1 LFTLTEARAISS
13 NRGEVRA
20 VRRLPLTVAVLL
32 LIASWAV
39 PARADRIDDLCRTLT
54 SDPSWRVRLQAAVVL
69 GKLRDPR
76 SVPSLLRALHDDN
89 ETVRGLSAQVLG
101 EIGAPSVVMELDRAR
116 RSDSS
121 AFVRNRAAEALAKIA
136 PDSQGHAAAGGSN
149 RALHVEVGGI
159 GMKGGRGSPELT
171 ARLREYIIRELSR
184 TPGLTLE
191 GKPLSGFLIDSSI
204 TNVSRKLTDQ
214 WVEITCEVSFVV
226 GRLPSR
232 AMVMMTSG
240 GATVQAPRMGMRPDK
255 EKALQFD
262 ALEGAVQGAHENLLA
277 FLKTQKQM

>member
-1 LFTLTEARAISS
+1 VSLLHRPLT
-13 NRGEVRA
+13 
-20 VRRLPLTVAVLL
+20 TVAVVLAVLL
-32 LIASWAV
+32 TAM
-39 PARADRIDDLCRTLT
+39 PARADRVDELCRTLT

-69 GKLRDPR
+69 GKLRDTR
-76 SVPSLLRALHDDN
+76 SIPSLLRSLQDDN

-101 EIGAPSVVMELDRAR
+101 EIGDATLIAALERAH

-121 AFVRNRAAEALAKIA
+121 SFVRNKAGEALQKLH
-136 PDSQGHAAAGGSN
+136 PDNAALHGASAS

-159 GMKGGRGSPELT
+159 GMKAQHGSPEMT
-171 ARLREYIIRELSR
+171 IRLREYIIRELAR

-204 TNVSRKLTDQ
+204 TNVSRRLTDQ

-240 GATVQAPRMGMRPDK
+240 GATVQAPRRGLRPES
-255 EKALQFD
+255 EKTLQLDALQ
-262 ALEGAVQGAHENLLA
+262 GAVQGAHENLLA
-277 FLKTQKQM
+277 FLKTQHQM

>member
-1 LFTLTEARAISS
+1 MFVYLALAA
-13 NRGEVRA
+13 A
-20 VRRLPLTVAVLL
+20 
-32 LIASWAV
+32 

-54 SDPSWRVRLQAAVVL
+54 NDSSWRVRLQAALVL
-69 GKLRDPR
+69 SKLRDPR
-76 SVPSLLRALHDDN
+76 SVPALMRALGDDN

-101 EIGAPSVVMELDRAR
+101 DIGAESAVIVLDRAR

-121 AFVRNRAAEALAKIA
+121 PFVRQKANEALGKLQPAQAQHGGGA
-136 PDSQGHAAAGGSN
+136 PAS
-149 RALHVEVGGI
+149 RALHVEVGGV
-159 GMKGGRGSPELT
+159 GAKAHASPELMH
-171 ARLREYIIRELSR
+171 RLREYIIRELSR

-277 FLKTQKQM
+277 FLKTQHQM

>member
-1 LFTLTEARAISS
+1 M
-13 NRGEVRA
+13 
-20 VRRLPLTVAVLL
+20 LL
-32 LIASWAV
+32 YIALAAA

-54 SDPSWRVRLQAAVVL
+54 NDSSWRVRLQAVVVL

-76 SVPSLLRALHDDN
+76 SVPSLLRALGDDN

-101 EIGAPSVVMELDRAR
+101 DIGAQSAVIALDRAR

-121 AFVRNRAAEALAKIA
+121 LFVRNKANEAIGKLQPAEA
-136 PDSQGHAAAGGSN
+136 HHGGASSS
-149 RALHVEVGGI
+149 RALHVEVGGV
-159 GMKGGRGSPELT
+159 GAKAHASPELT
-171 ARLREYIIRELSR
+171 QRLREYIIRELSR

-240 GATVQAPRMGMRPDK
+240 GATVQAPRMGMRPER

-277 FLKTQKQM
+277 FLKTQHQM

>member
-1 LFTLTEARAISS
+1 VLSVALTAA
-13 NRGEVRA
+13 
-20 VRRLPLTVAVLL
+20 
-32 LIASWAV
+32 
-39 PARADRIDDLCRTLT
+39 PARADRVDVLCHTLT

-69 GKLRDPR
+69 GKLRDTQ
-76 SVPSLLRALHDDN
+76 SIPSLLRALADEN

-101 EIGAPSVVMELDRAR
+101 EIGDATLIAALERAH

-121 AFVRNRAAEALAKIA
+121 AFVRNRAGEALKKLR
-136 PDSQGHAAAGGSN
+136 PDPAEQHGSSAG

-159 GMKGGRGSPELT
+159 GAKAHASPELT
-171 ARLREYIIRELSR
+171 VRLREYIIRELSR

-204 TNVSRKLTDQ
+204 TNVSRRLTDQ

-240 GATVQAPRMGMRPDK
+240 GATVQAPRRGLRPES

-277 FLKTQKQM
+277 FLKTQHQM